1 MGRDSTITFEQ
12 IAAIADL
19 MKLEGIKPTSRSVR
33 ERLGNTGSM
42 GTVNKL
48 LARWKGGQERQVSA
62 ALVLPPALQRVLL
75 EFMDSELTSARATLE
90 ADLAEL
96 QQEGADLASENER
109 QVQDND
115 SQREE
120 IELLRAEVAR
130 HKGQAGQLAADL
142 LVTREDAARERSGAE
157 LARTELAKAQLR
169 LEAMPRLEADL
180 DRLRVALEATRQAR
194 QQAEQDAAV
203 YSAKLEAE
211 ERRAKEADART
222 EKASTVAAQLADK
235 IDATARELTQTQASL
250 QAAQTRLEVS
260 ARELAEAKQAA
271 TAAQA
276 AAKTSSEEAAE
287 LRGKALA
294 EDNLPDDYEV

>member
-1 MGRDSTITFEQ
+1 MGRESAITYEH
-12 IAAIADL
+12 IAAIADM
-19 MKLEGIKPTSRSVR
+19 MKLEGLKPTSRSVR

-48 LARWKGGQERQVSA
+48 LARWKAGQERQVSA

-115 SQREE
+115 NQREE
-120 IELLRAEVAR
+120 IELLRAEVAQ

-142 LVTREDAARERSGAE
+142 IITREDAARERSGAE

-180 DRLRVALEATRQAR
+180 DRLRVALEATQQAR

-203 YSAKLEAE
+203 YSAKLEAA

-222 EKASTVAAQLADK
+222 EKASTFAAQLADK
-235 IDATARELTQTQASL
+235 IDATARELAQTQASL
-250 QAAQTRLEVS
+250 QAAQTRLEAS

-276 AAKTSSEEAAE
+276 AAKKSGEEAAE
-287 LRGKALA
+287 LRGKAIA
-294 EDNLPDDYEV
+294 EHPAPPAAGV